1 MRLPVSFNNGLSLTQ
16 AESRCSTDILFARYR
31 NLSKLPEAN
40 TSWTTYDGLSQYI
53 DLNGGIYDFCPLSKT
68 SYDVKDVC

>member
-1 MRLPVSFNNGLSLTQ
+1 MGRAL
-16 AESRCSTDILFARYR
+16 RYR

-53 DLNGGIYDFCPLSKT
+53 DLNGGIYDFCWLSIT